1 MGMRRPVGL
10 QFMPNLMPAQSIV
23 DELSVVGRV
32 IKAKAAR
39 CVNLDAD
46 LTIALDARKQGRF
59 PIDPT

>member
-10 QFMPNLMPAQSIV
+10 QFMPNLMPAQSRV

-39 CVNLDAD
+39 RVNLDAD
-46 LTIALDARKQGRF
+46 LTIALDAQKQGRF